1 MEIPEKFPKIVID
14 EMPEYFQY
22 RMIETKKAL
31 EQNLSKFSSL
41 SVSAYF
47 FVKSRPIEASSR
59 PIDNT
64 QQQLFGSRI
73 QKFDWKK
80 AKIHRLRTN
89 LDPHNFRT
97 RGNKHRNALVNQYIR
112 FQSEE
117 IELQREVSKVEISHK
132 GQAIALDTCVRCTT
146 VKNS

>member
-59 PIDNT
+59 AIDNT
-64 QQQLFGSRI
+64 QQQLFESTVQGSKNLTGKRR
-73 QKFDWKK
+73 KFTDSE
-80 AKIHRLRTN
+80 RTWI
-89 LDPHNFRT
+89 PTIF
-97 RGNKHRNALVNQYIR
+97 ALEATNTEMHWSINIY
-112 FQSEE
+112 
-117 IELQREVSKVEISHK
+117 VSKARK
-132 GQAIALDTCVRCTT
+132 
-146 VKNS
+146 